1 MMNQTPVHS
10 TNQWLIL
17 VWWTSS
23 RQSTRKH
30 DSWCDT
36 RSSCRLDCSHWDM
49 DVFRWAGCCRTRY
62 CPHWFSYFACM
73 HGKSADTHLGGKVA
87 IIHRESFNLLT
98 VNLRRFC
105 KFEHLSVKLQSPT
118 APSQITCIY
127 PQPEALFN
135 AFCEDLSDLFEQLLQ
150 AGQRQAARVAAYKVL
165 AWSHARLLVNCAE
178 TAFCGYY
185 LCVRE
190 SRTGYSVHSVHSSHQ
205 RPN

>member
-1 MMNQTPVHS
+1 MIHDVIHDHHVD
-10 TNQWLIL
+10 LIA
-17 VWWTSS
+17 VTETWMFSDEPDAVARDIAPTG
-23 RQSTRKH
+23 
-30 DSWCDT
+30 
-36 RSSCRLDCSHWDM
+36 
-49 DVFRWAGCCRTRY
+49 FRIL
-62 CPHWFSYFACM
+62 HACL
-73 HGKSADTHLGGKVA
+73 GKSADTHLGGKVA

-165 AWSHARLLVNCAE
+165 A
-178 TAFCGYY
+178 
-185 LCVRE
+185 
-190 SRTGYSVHSVHSSHQ
+190 
-205 RPN
+205 